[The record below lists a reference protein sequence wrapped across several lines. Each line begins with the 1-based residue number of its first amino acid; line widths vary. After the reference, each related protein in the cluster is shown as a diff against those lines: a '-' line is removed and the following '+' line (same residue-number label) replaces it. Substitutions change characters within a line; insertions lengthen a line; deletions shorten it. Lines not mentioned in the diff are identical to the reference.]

1 VFIILADHKE
11 QGESLLGESSS
22 DTSLCSK
29 LHQQFGAVYGND
41 KSFLAKKKIKK
52 IQNGDLR
59 SDHISHQQKWIHTDL
74 GLHAANLNSN
84 TTAFI
89 A

>member
-1 VFIILADHKE
+1 MRIFIGRIIIRHVIVLETASTVWRCLWE
-11 QGESLLGESSS
+11 RQIVSCE
-22 DTSLCSK
+22 
-29 LHQQFGAVYGND
+29 
-41 KSFLAKKKIKK
+41 KKIKK